1 MRHREYSYFTKVQLR
16 KVFEKFCKTWLLVAS
31 SVWRSRGGGLAEPR
45 RLTLAIRD
53 GGGLAEPPAAEAN
66 PGYSSPRRSGQ
77 TLAKS
82 RNRVWRNR
90 VWRKKKRKRSERAYV
105 WAWRNREI
113 ASGESRVSSPAAQ
126 ASREEAQ
133 KPSEWRYN
141 FIFL

>member
-82 RNRVWRNR
+82 RNRVWR
-90 VWRKKKRKRSERAYV
+90 KKKRKRSERAYV

-113 ASGESRVSSPAAQ
+113 ASVKPSCPGESRRSP
-126 ASREEAQ
+126 EAQ
-133 KPSEWRYN
+133 
-141 FIFL
+141 